1 MKEFD
6 INTEE
11 DNIISTSNQDNPDYQ
26 SSSSAEIEEV
36 DQDKIEIKDIDIK
49 AEYTNVSSVLSPTTT
64 NLRDKDLFEVVKFTI
79 KLEAVH
85 QYIWD
90 VYHKPSEIRENFE
103 NIISELDKNHIIV
116 KGDIREMLTQIST
129 WTNDGIQIHISD
141 IANYYLT
148 LFKDKQIYNT
158 LAFKEFFNISSASF
172 NQYNEGIKPFE
183 GYVYKKADP
192 QCLRKAFSI
201 VCYCIEY
208 FAFAQYNLRWIVVK
222 DDCVYYMDKSNSEN
236 GKNVYFFDNETIVN
250 LNETVVNITN
260 VSRSLILKFKTVFE
274 ANIWYNE
281 IKKRI
286 DKMKDILA
294 NNPYKSFT
302 NMKTGNKAHWFSDGE
317 KYFADLSE
325 KLMEAKESIFMTDWW
340 MSPELW
346 LVRPVQM
353 NSYLSLAYL
362 KRSRKENPPYSRL
375 MDILYQCANRGVK
388 IYIQLFGENSVLTL
402 DSVHTQN
409 TLTALHPNI
418 HVVRHPFNNIAFLWS
433 HHEKL
438 VIIDQII
445 GYVGGLDLCWGRFDT
460 NEHPIYEPENNTN
473 DPQYLFPGIDYSN
486 ARIRDFNKV
495 YDYLKESSIR
505 GKETRMPWHDVHC
518 RIIGPAVSDIARHFV
533 ERWNFTKFGTGEGIT
548 DIKQSSSVSKE
559 KKTGGFMMNLINR
572 ANQKNEENINNNSE
586 VLIPVEEKKEF
597 IEIENLDDKEE
608 EEEKNNIDNNNQDSE
623 EDNILDTKGSSL
635 KGKTKLNSKKKLRG
649 KKNLLINN
657 NDKIEEEEELSEKE
671 KELHEAM
678 NKYYQNKKEI
688 GEDYFYEKVQTVQD
702 NGILRAGPNQNSN
715 ENNKSFYDKFVE
727 NASKSKVF
735 SNMFVRNDQEEEKLE
750 YNIINVNY
758 FRKGIKSKVQVLRS
772 SCDWSV
778 GIKKKENSILQAYIE
793 LIRESK
799 HYIYIENQFF
809 VSKAFDD
816 DDKKNCKQKSRL
828 SDLIQNT
835 IAYEIRKRIIKAY
848 EEGKKFRVMVFIPLL
863 PGFAGEP
870 EESGTLQIILKY
882 TYAAI
887 YRNYGTSII
896 EKLKEKMGEEWKN
909 YIGFYSLRGHGLVN
923 GVPTT
928 EIIYIHSKLM
938 IVDDKKVII
947 GSANINDRS
956 MLGERDSEFCV
967 LIHEKE
973 KRNFIID
980 GKRTGAANFAH
991 SFRTNLMA
999 EHIGLDAKDELLFDP
1014 LNDELWKVLN
1024 DTAKNNTEIYHK
1036 LFYCYPDD
1044 NMKTFKEV
1052 LKMKRT
1058 DKLGEKELKELKEL
1072 YQNEKNNIKG
1082 HVVYFPLHFLEEEV
1096 LGIPFFSKENVVPE
1110 KSYI

>member
-141 IANYYLT
+141 IANYYLS

-495 YDYLKESSIR
+495 YENSVR
-505 GKETRMPWHDVHC
+505 GKV
-518 RIIGPAVSDIARHFV
+518 
-533 ERWNFTKFGTGEGIT
+533 
-548 DIKQSSSVSKE
+548 
-559 KKTGGFMMNLINR
+559 
-572 ANQKNEENINNNSE
+572 
-586 VLIPVEEKKEF
+586 
-597 IEIENLDDKEE
+597 
-608 EEEKNNIDNNNQDSE
+608 
-623 EDNILDTKGSSL
+623 
-635 KGKTKLNSKKKLRG
+635 
-649 KKNLLINN
+649 LLI
-657 NDKIEEEEELSEKE
+657 
-671 KELHEAM
+671 
-678 NKYYQNKKEI
+678 
-688 GEDYFYEKVQTVQD
+688 
-702 NGILRAGPNQNSN
+702 
-715 ENNKSFYDKFVE
+715 
-727 NASKSKVF
+727 
-735 SNMFVRNDQEEEKLE
+735 
-750 YNIINVNY
+750 
-758 FRKGIKSKVQVLRS
+758 
-772 SCDWSV
+772 
-778 GIKKKENSILQAYIE
+778 
-793 LIRESK
+793 
-799 HYIYIENQFF
+799 
-809 VSKAFDD
+809 
-816 DDKKNCKQKSRL
+816 
-828 SDLIQNT
+828 
-835 IAYEIRKRIIKAY
+835 
-848 EEGKKFRVMVFIPLL
+848 
-863 PGFAGEP
+863 
-870 EESGTLQIILKY
+870 
-882 TYAAI
+882 
-887 YRNYGTSII
+887 
-896 EKLKEKMGEEWKN
+896 
-909 YIGFYSLRGHGLVN
+909 
-923 GVPTT
+923 
-928 EIIYIHSKLM
+928 
-938 IVDDKKVII
+938 
-947 GSANINDRS
+947 
-956 MLGERDSEFCV
+956 
-967 LIHEKE
+967 
-973 KRNFIID
+973 
-980 GKRTGAANFAH
+980 
-991 SFRTNLMA
+991 
-999 EHIGLDAKDELLFDP
+999 
-1014 LNDELWKVLN
+1014 
-1024 DTAKNNTEIYHK
+1024 
-1036 LFYCYPDD
+1036 
-1044 NMKTFKEV
+1044 
-1052 LKMKRT
+1052 
-1058 DKLGEKELKELKEL
+1058 
-1072 YQNEKNNIKG
+1072 
-1082 HVVYFPLHFLEEEV
+1082 
-1096 LGIPFFSKENVVPE
+1096 
-1110 KSYI
+1110 

>member
-473 DPQYLFPGIDYSN
+473 DPQYLFTGIDYSN

-572 ANQKNEENINNNSE
+572 ANQKNDENINNNSE

-623 EDNILDTKGSSL
+623 E
-635 KGKTKLNSKKKLRG
+635 R
-649 KKNLLINN
+649 
-657 NDKIEEEEELSEKE
+657 
-671 KELHEAM
+671 
-678 NKYYQNKKEI
+678 
-688 GEDYFYEKVQTVQD
+688 
-702 NGILRAGPNQNSN
+702 
-715 ENNKSFYDKFVE
+715 
-727 NASKSKVF
+727 
-735 SNMFVRNDQEEEKLE
+735 
-750 YNIINVNY
+750 
-758 FRKGIKSKVQVLRS
+758 
-772 SCDWSV
+772 
-778 GIKKKENSILQAYIE
+778 
-793 LIRESK
+793 
-799 HYIYIENQFF
+799 
-809 VSKAFDD
+809 
-816 DDKKNCKQKSRL
+816 
-828 SDLIQNT
+828 
-835 IAYEIRKRIIKAY
+835 
-848 EEGKKFRVMVFIPLL
+848 
-863 PGFAGEP
+863 
-870 EESGTLQIILKY
+870 
-882 TYAAI
+882 
-887 YRNYGTSII
+887 
-896 EKLKEKMGEEWKN
+896 
-909 YIGFYSLRGHGLVN
+909 
-923 GVPTT
+923 
-928 EIIYIHSKLM
+928 
-938 IVDDKKVII
+938 
-947 GSANINDRS
+947 
-956 MLGERDSEFCV
+956 
-967 LIHEKE
+967 
-973 KRNFIID
+973 
-980 GKRTGAANFAH
+980 
-991 SFRTNLMA
+991 
-999 EHIGLDAKDELLFDP
+999 
-1014 LNDELWKVLN
+1014 
-1024 DTAKNNTEIYHK
+1024 
-1036 LFYCYPDD
+1036 
-1044 NMKTFKEV
+1044 
-1052 LKMKRT
+1052 
-1058 DKLGEKELKELKEL
+1058 
-1072 YQNEKNNIKG
+1072 
-1082 HVVYFPLHFLEEEV
+1082 
-1096 LGIPFFSKENVVPE
+1096 
-1110 KSYI
+1110 

>member
-141 IANYYLT
+141 IANYYLS

-572 ANQKNEENINNNSE
+572 ANQKNDENINNNSE

-635 KGKTKLNSKKKLRG
+635 KGKTKLNSKKK
-649 KKNLLINN
+649 
-657 NDKIEEEEELSEKE
+657 
-671 KELHEAM
+671 
-678 NKYYQNKKEI
+678 
-688 GEDYFYEKVQTVQD
+688 
-702 NGILRAGPNQNSN
+702 
-715 ENNKSFYDKFVE
+715 
-727 NASKSKVF
+727 
-735 SNMFVRNDQEEEKLE
+735 
-750 YNIINVNY
+750 
-758 FRKGIKSKVQVLRS
+758 
-772 SCDWSV
+772 
-778 GIKKKENSILQAYIE
+778 
-793 LIRESK
+793 
-799 HYIYIENQFF
+799 
-809 VSKAFDD
+809 
-816 DDKKNCKQKSRL
+816 
-828 SDLIQNT
+828 
-835 IAYEIRKRIIKAY
+835 
-848 EEGKKFRVMVFIPLL
+848 
-863 PGFAGEP
+863 
-870 EESGTLQIILKY
+870 
-882 TYAAI
+882 
-887 YRNYGTSII
+887 
-896 EKLKEKMGEEWKN
+896 
-909 YIGFYSLRGHGLVN
+909 
-923 GVPTT
+923 
-928 EIIYIHSKLM
+928 
-938 IVDDKKVII
+938 
-947 GSANINDRS
+947 
-956 MLGERDSEFCV
+956 
-967 LIHEKE
+967 
-973 KRNFIID
+973 
-980 GKRTGAANFAH
+980 
-991 SFRTNLMA
+991 
-999 EHIGLDAKDELLFDP
+999 
-1014 LNDELWKVLN
+1014 
-1024 DTAKNNTEIYHK
+1024 
-1036 LFYCYPDD
+1036 
-1044 NMKTFKEV
+1044 
-1052 LKMKRT
+1052 
-1058 DKLGEKELKELKEL
+1058 
-1072 YQNEKNNIKG
+1072 
-1082 HVVYFPLHFLEEEV
+1082 
-1096 LGIPFFSKENVVPE
+1096 
-1110 KSYI
+1110 

>member
-141 IANYYLT
+141 IANYYLS

-559 KKTGGFMMNLINR
+559 KKTGGFMMNLIN
-572 ANQKNEENINNNSE
+572 
-586 VLIPVEEKKEF
+586 
-597 IEIENLDDKEE
+597 
-608 EEEKNNIDNNNQDSE
+608 
-623 EDNILDTKGSSL
+623 
-635 KGKTKLNSKKKLRG
+635 
-649 KKNLLINN
+649 
-657 NDKIEEEEELSEKE
+657 
-671 KELHEAM
+671 
-678 NKYYQNKKEI
+678 
-688 GEDYFYEKVQTVQD
+688 
-702 NGILRAGPNQNSN
+702 
-715 ENNKSFYDKFVE
+715 YDEPYKP
-727 NASKSKVF
+727 SKSK
-735 SNMFVRNDQEEEKLE
+735 K
-750 YNIINVNY
+750 
-758 FRKGIKSKVQVLRS
+758 
-772 SCDWSV
+772 
-778 GIKKKENSILQAYIE
+778 
-793 LIRESK
+793 
-799 HYIYIENQFF
+799 
-809 VSKAFDD
+809 
-816 DDKKNCKQKSRL
+816 
-828 SDLIQNT
+828 
-835 IAYEIRKRIIKAY
+835 
-848 EEGKKFRVMVFIPLL
+848 
-863 PGFAGEP
+863 
-870 EESGTLQIILKY
+870 
-882 TYAAI
+882 
-887 YRNYGTSII
+887 
-896 EKLKEKMGEEWKN
+896 
-909 YIGFYSLRGHGLVN
+909 
-923 GVPTT
+923 
-928 EIIYIHSKLM
+928 
-938 IVDDKKVII
+938 
-947 GSANINDRS
+947 
-956 MLGERDSEFCV
+956 
-967 LIHEKE
+967 
-973 KRNFIID
+973 
-980 GKRTGAANFAH
+980 
-991 SFRTNLMA
+991 
-999 EHIGLDAKDELLFDP
+999 
-1014 LNDELWKVLN
+1014 
-1024 DTAKNNTEIYHK
+1024 
-1036 LFYCYPDD
+1036 
-1044 NMKTFKEV
+1044 
-1052 LKMKRT
+1052 
-1058 DKLGEKELKELKEL
+1058 
-1072 YQNEKNNIKG
+1072 
-1082 HVVYFPLHFLEEEV
+1082 
-1096 LGIPFFSKENVVPE
+1096 
-1110 KSYI
+1110 

>member
-11 DNIISTSNQDNPDYQ
+11 DNIISTSNQDNPDYL

-90 VYHKPSEIRENFE
+90 IYHKPSEIRENFE

-141 IANYYLT
+141 IANYYLS
-148 LFKDKQIYNT
+148 LFKDNQIYNT

-208 FAFAQYNLRWIVVK
+208 FTFAQYNLRWIVVK

-460 NEHPIYEPENNTN
+460 NEHPIYEPENNSN

-559 KKTGGFMMNLINR
+559 KKTGGFMMNLINQ

-597 IEIENLDDKEE
+597 IEIENLDEKEE
-608 EEEKNNIDNNNQDSE
+608 EEEKNNIENNQDSE

-735 SNMFVRNDQEEEKLE
+735 SNMFVRNDHEEEKLE

-778 GIKKKENSILQAYIE
+778 GIKKKKIRYFKHIL
-793 LIRESK
+793 
-799 HYIYIENQFF
+799 N
-809 VSKAFDD
+809 
-816 DDKKNCKQKSRL
+816 
-828 SDLIQNT
+828 
-835 IAYEIRKRIIKAY
+835 
-848 EEGKKFRVMVFIPLL
+848 
-863 PGFAGEP
+863 
-870 EESGTLQIILKY
+870 
-882 TYAAI
+882 
-887 YRNYGTSII
+887 
-896 EKLKEKMGEEWKN
+896 
-909 YIGFYSLRGHGLVN
+909 
-923 GVPTT
+923 
-928 EIIYIHSKLM
+928 
-938 IVDDKKVII
+938 
-947 GSANINDRS
+947 
-956 MLGERDSEFCV
+956 
-967 LIHEKE
+967 
-973 KRNFIID
+973 
-980 GKRTGAANFAH
+980 
-991 SFRTNLMA
+991 
-999 EHIGLDAKDELLFDP
+999 
-1014 LNDELWKVLN
+1014 
-1024 DTAKNNTEIYHK
+1024 
-1036 LFYCYPDD
+1036 
-1044 NMKTFKEV
+1044 
-1052 LKMKRT
+1052 
-1058 DKLGEKELKELKEL
+1058 
-1072 YQNEKNNIKG
+1072 
-1082 HVVYFPLHFLEEEV
+1082 
-1096 LGIPFFSKENVVPE
+1096 
-1110 KSYI
+1110 

>member
-141 IANYYLT
+141 IANYYLS

-559 KKTGGFMMNLINR
+559 KKTGGFMMNLINQ

-597 IEIENLDDKEE
+597 IEIENLDEKEE
-608 EEEKNNIDNNNQDSE
+608 EQEKNNIENNQDSE

-671 KELHEAM
+671 KELQEAM

-735 SNMFVRNDQEEEKLE
+735 SNMFVRNNQEEEKLE

-967 LIHEKE
+967 LIHEKKKE
-973 KRNFIID
+973 I
-980 GKRTGAANFAH
+980 
-991 SFRTNLMA
+991 
-999 EHIGLDAKDELLFDP
+999 LL
-1014 LNDELWKVLN
+1014 
-1024 DTAKNNTEIYHK
+1024 
-1036 LFYCYPDD
+1036 
-1044 NMKTFKEV
+1044 
-1052 LKMKRT
+1052 
-1058 DKLGEKELKELKEL
+1058 
-1072 YQNEKNNIKG
+1072 
-1082 HVVYFPLHFLEEEV
+1082 
-1096 LGIPFFSKENVVPE
+1096 
-1110 KSYI
+1110 

>member
-49 AEYTNVSSVLSPTTT
+49 AEYTNVSSVLSPITT

-90 VYHKPSEIRENFE
+90 IYHKPSEIRENFE

-141 IANYYLT
+141 IANYYLS

-208 FAFAQYNLRWIVVK
+208 FTFAQYNLRWIVVK

-460 NEHPIYEPENNTN
+460 NEHPIYEPENNSN

-559 KKTGGFMMNLINR
+559 KKTGGFMMNLINQ

-597 IEIENLDDKEE
+597 IEIENLDEKEE
-608 EEEKNNIDNNNQDSE
+608 EEKKNNIENNQDSE

-735 SNMFVRNDQEEEKLE
+735 SNMFVRNDHEEEKLE

-778 GIKKKENSILQAYIE
+778 GIKKKKIRYFKHIL
-793 LIRESK
+793 
-799 HYIYIENQFF
+799 N
-809 VSKAFDD
+809 
-816 DDKKNCKQKSRL
+816 
-828 SDLIQNT
+828 
-835 IAYEIRKRIIKAY
+835 
-848 EEGKKFRVMVFIPLL
+848 
-863 PGFAGEP
+863 
-870 EESGTLQIILKY
+870 
-882 TYAAI
+882 
-887 YRNYGTSII
+887 
-896 EKLKEKMGEEWKN
+896 
-909 YIGFYSLRGHGLVN
+909 
-923 GVPTT
+923 
-928 EIIYIHSKLM
+928 
-938 IVDDKKVII
+938 
-947 GSANINDRS
+947 
-956 MLGERDSEFCV
+956 
-967 LIHEKE
+967 
-973 KRNFIID
+973 
-980 GKRTGAANFAH
+980 
-991 SFRTNLMA
+991 
-999 EHIGLDAKDELLFDP
+999 
-1014 LNDELWKVLN
+1014 
-1024 DTAKNNTEIYHK
+1024 
-1036 LFYCYPDD
+1036 
-1044 NMKTFKEV
+1044 
-1052 LKMKRT
+1052 
-1058 DKLGEKELKELKEL
+1058 
-1072 YQNEKNNIKG
+1072 
-1082 HVVYFPLHFLEEEV
+1082 
-1096 LGIPFFSKENVVPE
+1096 
-1110 KSYI
+1110 

>member
-141 IANYYLT
+141 IANYYLS

-671 KELHEAM
+671 KELQEAM

-848 EEGKKFRVMVFIPLL
+848 EEGKKFRVMVFIPL
-863 PGFAGEP
+863 
-870 EESGTLQIILKY
+870 
-882 TYAAI
+882 
-887 YRNYGTSII
+887 
-896 EKLKEKMGEEWKN
+896 
-909 YIGFYSLRGHGLVN
+909 
-923 GVPTT
+923 
-928 EIIYIHSKLM
+928 
-938 IVDDKKVII
+938 
-947 GSANINDRS
+947 
-956 MLGERDSEFCV
+956 
-967 LIHEKE
+967 
-973 KRNFIID
+973 
-980 GKRTGAANFAH
+980 
-991 SFRTNLMA
+991 
-999 EHIGLDAKDELLFDP
+999 
-1014 LNDELWKVLN
+1014 
-1024 DTAKNNTEIYHK
+1024 
-1036 LFYCYPDD
+1036 
-1044 NMKTFKEV
+1044 
-1052 LKMKRT
+1052 
-1058 DKLGEKELKELKEL
+1058 
-1072 YQNEKNNIKG
+1072 
-1082 HVVYFPLHFLEEEV
+1082 
-1096 LGIPFFSKENVVPE
+1096 
-1110 KSYI
+1110 